1 MIETRAQRKASTL
14 MRRRKIGI
22 IVTLAV
28 VALLAVVLTLVYNYV
43 NTVIPYYDVDD
54 TEYHIKLV
62 GGVYVMCH
70 KDGTLLPI
78 EPEFKYYITD
88 VGTMIQL
95 DPLTGDIKEK
105 VIPDFYDPSLSEK
118 VDHEKILIF
127 PHLSS
132 ENISAIEITNSYE
145 PESYRLV
152 RYNLTA
158 EIPGPDQKSDFVL
171 EYKKPDSMMLEL
183 NKESVAALYVSA
195 GYALALGKVD
205 PEEVAKH
212 GYGEYGLEEET
223 RTRKAW
229 AYKIVF
235 NTPEGKVCYYVNMAD
250 GRILSE
256 ETVKDAIEPT
266 YDMTLPTEGISLS
279 KAVTLAK
286 NDLNY
291 EGNSKIECTL
301 LVYEET
307 YKYIPAT
314 FVIYGIDAATGE
326 RVSHKM
332 IIGDRLINGGGYYAQ
347 YVDTSTNELR
357 NTVYMLGDN
366 IADTILA
373 PAKSLVKPNIA
384 YPTASTNYFDVSDF
398 TISQKADSTV
408 GNYEDIITFSFIDIE
423 DREDTVEGIHPYK
436 FTKGEFTGFRPNYDN
451 IDACLL
457 SLMDPTIN
465 EICVLSPTA
474 ADKIAYGIAS
484 PVIDENGDIVYD
496 ADGNIKC
503 EYDAKYRVS
512 FYRTTTDGDGKEHRF
527 LQTMYVSEPNYDGN
541 YYVHTVI
548 NFPSSMK
555 SFNTICEVSSSTL
568 NFLTWD
574 SYDWVYPKI
583 LQTSILHTEKITIEL
598 PDYSI
603 DFDLDHFKES
613 DSNVIEVHAADSK
626 GNTVDTF
633 GLLKFVDVNNN
644 TWVVTLADIKVFDA
658 AGGEL
663 TPASR
668 HYEYNSIGDQVK
680 VIDTQITAKDGRR
693 IRIMK
698 DTVEIVNLD
707 GSIDTILRHHTTIFK
722 KLFSLTIGFSLVDS
736 YDMTAEEQAALV
748 ADPDKF
754 IARITLLDDEGGLQT
769 VELYKLTERKT
780 YVVVN
785 GSGGFYLSA
794 SYVNKVIEGIDLFMN
809 GKDINLD

>member
-54 TEYHIKLV
+54 TEYHIKQID
-62 GGVYVMCH
+62 GVYVMCY
-70 KDGTLLPI
+70 KNGNILPI

-95 DPLTGDIKEK
+95 DPQTGDIKEK
-105 VIPDFYDPSLSEK
+105 VIPDFYDPSLSES

-152 RYNLTA
+152 RYNLKT
-158 EIPGPDQKSDFVL
+158 ELPDQKSDFVL
-171 EYKKPDSMMLEL
+171 DYNNLDSMMLEL

-195 GYALALGKVD
+195 GYALASGKVD
-205 PEEVAKH
+205 PEEVAKY

-223 RTRKAW
+223 RTHKAW

-235 NTPEGKVCYYVNMAD
+235 NTSDGEVCYYVNMAD
-250 GRILSE
+250 GKILSE

-307 YKYIPAT
+307 YNYIPAT
-314 FVIYGIDAATGE
+314 FVIYGIDKATGE
-326 RVSHKM
+326 KVSHKM

-484 PVIDENGDIVYD
+484 PMLDENGEVVRD
-496 ADGNIKC
+496 AAGNIKC
-503 EYDAKYRVS
+503 EYDAKYKVS
-512 FYRTTTDGDGKEHRF
+512 FYRTATDDDGKEHRF

-541 YYVHTVI
+541 YYVYTI
-548 NFPSSMK
+548 IDFPSSKM

-598 PDYSI
+598 PNYNI
-603 DFDLDHFKES
+603 GFDLDHFKEG
-613 DSNVIEVHAADSK
+613 DANVIEVHAADSK
-626 GNTVDTF
+626 GNNLDTF

-644 TWVVTLADIKVFDA
+644 TWIVTIADIKVFDA

-794 SYVNKVIEGIDLFMN
+794 SYVNKVIEGIDLFIE

>member
-1 MIETRAQRKASTL
+1 

-28 VALLAVVLTLVYNYV
+28 VALLAVILTLVYNYV

-62 GGVYVMCH
+62 GGVYVMCN
-70 KDGTLLPI
+70 KDGTLLPV
-78 EPEFKYYITD
+78 EPEFKYYITN

-95 DPLTGDIKEK
+95 DPLTGEIKEK
-105 VIPDFYDPSLSEK
+105 VIPDFYDPTLSET

-132 ENISAIEITNSYE
+132 ENISAIDINNSYE
-145 PESYRLV
+145 TEGFRLS
-152 RYNLTA
+152 RYNIVTSL
-158 EIPGPDQKSDFVL
+158 PDQESDFVL
-171 EYKKPDSMMLEL
+171 FYKNLDSTMLDLKE
-183 NKESVAALYVSA
+183 ESVSALYVAA
-195 GYALALGKVD
+195 GYSLATGKID
-205 PEEVAKH
+205 PEEVAKY
-212 GYGEYGLEEET
+212 GYGEYGLEEEV
-223 RTRKAW
+223 RTRRAW

-235 NTPEGKVCYYVNMAD
+235 NTSDGEYTYYVNMSD
-250 GRILSE
+250 GKILSE

-266 YDMTLPTEGISLS
+266 YDMALPTVGITTS

-291 EGNSKIECTL
+291 EGNAKINCTL

-307 YKYIPAT
+307 YNYVPASY
-314 FVIYGIDAATGE
+314 VIYGIDSATGE
-326 RVSHKM
+326 NISHKM

-347 YVDTSTNELR
+347 YVDTETGER
-357 NTVYMLGDN
+357 RDTVYTLGG
-366 IADTILA
+366 TIEGTLLA
-373 PAKSLVKPNIA
+373 PAKSLVNPGIA
-384 YPTASTNYFDVSDF
+384 YPTTSTNYFDVSDF
-398 TISQKADSTV
+398 TINQKVDSTV
-408 GNYEDIITFSFIDIE
+408 GNYEEIITFSFIDMA

-465 EICVLSPTA
+465 EICVLSPSA

-484 PVIDENGDIVYD
+484 PKRDENGDIVYD

-503 EYDAKYRVS
+503 VYDAQYKVT
-512 FYRTTTDGDGKEHRF
+512 FYRTETDESGKEHRF
-527 LQTMYVSEPNYDGN
+527 LQTMYISEPNYDGN
-541 YYVHTVI
+541 YYVYTEI
-548 NFPSSMK
+548 DFPTAMMSLD
-555 SFNTICEVSSSTL
+555 TICEVSSSTL

-574 SYDWVYPKI
+574 SYDWVYPNI
-583 LQTSILHTEKITIEL
+583 LQTGILYAEKITVEL

-603 DFDLDHFKES
+603 DFDLDHSKEG
-613 DSNVIEVHAADSK
+613 DTNVLSIHAEDTK
-626 GNTVDTF
+626 GNIVDTF
-633 GLLKFVDVNNN
+633 GILKFVDVNGNS
-644 TWVVTLADIKVFDA
+644 WVVTPADIKVYDA

-663 TPASR
+663 KPSSR
-668 HYEYNSIGDQVK
+668 HYEYNSMGDQVR

-707 GSIDTILRHHTTIFK
+707 GSIETILRHHTTIFK
-722 KLFSLTIGFSLVDS
+722 KLYSLIIGFSLVDS
-736 YDMTAEEQAALV
+736 YEMTAEEEAALI
-748 ADPDKF
+748 ADRSKF
-754 IARITLLDDEGGLQT
+754 IAKFSLTDEEGGIQT

-785 GSGGFYLSA
+785 GSGGFYLSS
-794 SYVNKVIEGIDLFMN
+794 SYVNKVVEGIDLFIE
-809 GKDINLD
+809 GKDIKLDK